1 MQLRYKRKIYKK
13 KFRLFAGDSQ
23 TLSNKRHFVIS
34 MIAINMFY
42 CSIFTCIPFFFFIN
56 TCRSVAVVKLY

>member
-34 MIAINMFY
+34 VIAINMFTVVFLPAFL
-42 CSIFTCIPFFFFIN
+42 SFF
-56 TCRSVAVVKLY
+56 L